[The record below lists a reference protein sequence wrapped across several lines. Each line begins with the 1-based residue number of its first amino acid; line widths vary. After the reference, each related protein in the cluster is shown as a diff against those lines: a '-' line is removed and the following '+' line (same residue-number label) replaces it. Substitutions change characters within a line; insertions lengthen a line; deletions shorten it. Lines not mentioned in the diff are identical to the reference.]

1 MGLSGQTFNPHRLG
15 RVSTDISLENDD
27 KPLECYDTSLENDD
41 LMGMVPY
48 GTGGEYGQKTNCT
61 WDNPSKV
68 AWDKLCVKHV
78 TITVQLVF
86 TPGSKHGSEL

>member
-1 MGLSGQTFNPHRLG
+1 
-15 RVSTDISLENDD
+15 
-27 KPLECYDTSLENDD
+27 
-41 LMGMVPY
+41 MGMVPY

>member
-41 LMGMVPY
+41 LMVKKPIVHGIIPV
-48 GTGGEYGQKTNCT
+48 
-61 WDNPSKV
+61 
-68 AWDKLCVKHV
+68 KLRGINYV
-78 TITVQLVF
+78 
-86 TPGSKHGSEL
+86 